1 MLPKARIAKS
11 ITKVYKATSVR
22 LLIDASKDIFL
33 FRITDIYLIICKI
46 YRIFQILESP
56 PGPLAVLSNTCRT
69 TFES

>member
-56 PGPLAVLSNTCRT
+56 LEPLAVLSNTCRT